1 MFLLLFWLVSFILQ
15 AVAEISVGG
24 ASSISAIWLYK
35 MINRW
40 TGAVGGTKDAKE
52 RIAGLQTTCSACALV
67 AWRRPC
73 AS

>member
-1 MFLLLFWLVSFILQ
+1 MYVSLVIFNVYGGLFGPGRLVSFKLQ

-40 TGAVGGTKDAKE
+40 TGAPRGGGRGRQRANS
-52 RIAGLQTTCSACALV
+52 G
-67 AWRRPC
+67 
-73 AS
+73 ASHNL